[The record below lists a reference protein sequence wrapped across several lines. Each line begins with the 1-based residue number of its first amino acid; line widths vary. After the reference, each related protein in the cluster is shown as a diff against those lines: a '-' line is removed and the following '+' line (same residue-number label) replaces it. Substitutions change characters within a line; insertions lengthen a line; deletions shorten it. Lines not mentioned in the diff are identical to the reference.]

1 MFDQY
6 GRNDR
11 QLFVPEVVQTSAMDC
26 GPATL
31 KSLLEGYNINVSY
44 GRLREACQTDVDGT
58 SIDTMEEVAI
68 QLGLE
73 AEQVMVPIDHLLL
86 SQADTLPAI
95 VVVRQPSGLTHFVVV
110 WNQIGPL
117 VQVMDPAA
125 GRRWVTKSR
134 FLQDIYQHEHPVP
147 AEGWR
152 DWAGTEGFCDPLR
165 ERLLYLDI
173 SEDSIDQLLEV
184 ALSDENW
191 YILATLDAATRIT
204 TSLVNADGVEP
215 GEEAATIL
223 THFFNKTLAESPG
236 DYKTIP
242 ASYWSVQFLSPDPD
256 APDDPPVVLMR
267 GAVLV
272 RAMGLLQPADDS
284 APSDVPPLSPELVAA
299 LEEEQIRPDREVLRL
314 LKEDGFLAPSV
325 LTAALA
331 LSAIGVLI
339 EALLFRGLLDIGYS
353 LDLFGQRAGAVAAF
367 FLFIIG
373 LFLLELPINS
383 IILRIG
389 RRLETRLRIAFLEK
403 IPKLSDRYFHSRLTS
418 DMTQR
423 AYDLRQIRQLPTLGI
438 KMLRLTF
445 QIFFTALGVIWL
457 DPISAP
463 LAIVAMSVAIGMSF
477 VVYPTLVE
485 RDLRLRTH
493 IGALSRFYLDAL
505 LGLIPI
511 RTHGAERAVRRE
523 HEGLL
528 VEWARAGFDFYRFDI
543 FSQGIE
549 ASLGWIFAVLIL
561 FSYINRGG
569 DPGGVLLL
577 FYWTLNLPALGV
589 ELSNLSNQY
598 PLLRNRILRLLEPL
612 GAPEEADIKPVLVDS
627 SDVSVD
633 SGDVSVDSSDDASA
647 SGDDALASADD
658 ASASDE
664 SSLVAVTADE
674 SEPAD
679 TEQPLIIDMP
689 VVEDEPELEMP
700 DLSQPL
706 AIRMEHV
713 TVQAGGH
720 TILSDLNLSIGAG
733 EHVGIVGPSGAGKS
747 SLVGILLGWHRP
759 TKGRVLVSG
768 KLLHGETLQAIRR
781 HTAWVDPAVQIWNRS
796 LLENLQYGALNSNL
810 PINEAIEH
818 ANLFGVLE
826 RLPDGMQTI
835 LGEGGGLVSGGE
847 GQRVRLGRAIVRP
860 EVRLV
865 ILDEPFRGLDR
876 PQRRQLLTEAREYW
890 KNATLLCITHDVG
903 DTDEFERVLVI
914 EEGCL
919 TEDATPAEL
928 LKQPTS
934 RYRQLWDA
942 EKSIRE
948 ELWTS
953 AEWRRLWLADGHIE
967 EHKPR
972 SGTHK

>member
-1 MFDQY
+1 
-6 GRNDR
+6 
-11 QLFVPEVVQTSAMDC
+11 
-26 GPATL
+26 
-31 KSLLEGYNINVSY
+31 
-44 GRLREACQTDVDGT
+44 
-58 SIDTMEEVAI
+58 
-68 QLGLE
+68 
-73 AEQVMVPIDHLLL
+73 
-86 SQADTLPAI
+86 
-95 VVVRQPSGLTHFVVV
+95 
-110 WNQIGPL
+110 
-117 VQVMDPAA
+117 
-125 GRRWVTKSR
+125 
-134 FLQDIYQHEHPVP
+134 
-147 AEGWR
+147 
-152 DWAGTEGFCDPLR
+152 
-165 ERLLYLDI
+165 
-173 SEDSIDQLLEV
+173 
-184 ALSDENW
+184 
-191 YILATLDAATRIT
+191 
-204 TSLVNADGVEP
+204 
-215 GEEAATIL
+215 
-223 THFFNKTLAESPG
+223 
-236 DYKTIP
+236 
-242 ASYWSVQFLSPDPD
+242 
-256 APDDPPVVLMR
+256 
-267 GAVLV
+267 LV
-272 RAMGLLQPADDS
+272 RAMGLLQPETDDDS
-284 APSDVPPLSPELVAA
+284 ESSDAPPLSPELVAA
-299 LEEEQIRPDREVLRL
+299 LEEKEIRPDREVLRL
-314 LKEDGFLAPSV
+314 LREDGFLAPSV

-331 LSAIGVLI
+331 LSAVGVLI
-339 EALLFRGLLDIGYS
+339 EVLLFRGLLDIGYS

-457 DPISAP
+457 DPLSAP
-463 LAIVAMSVAIGMSF
+463 LAIIAMSVAIGMSF

-493 IGALSRFYLDAL
+493 IGALSRFYLDSL

-523 HEGLL
+523 HESLL
-528 VEWARAGFDFYRFDI
+528 VEWAKAGFDFYKFDM

-549 ASLGWIFAVLIL
+549 ASLGWVFAVLIL

-589 ELSNLSNQY
+589 ELSNLSNRY

-612 GAPEEADIKPVLVDS
+612 GAPEEGDS
-627 SDVSVD
+627 SIRGFND
-633 SGDVSVDSSDDASA
+633 SDDSSIRGFNNSDDS
-647 SGDDALASADD
+647 SIRGFNDSDDSSIRGFNDSDD
-658 ASASDE
+658 SDDSSIRGFNDSDDSSIRGFNDSTESESLNPRIDE
-664 SSLVAVTADE
+664 SPE
-674 SEPAD
+674 SPESP
-679 TEQPLIIDMP
+679 ESFIIDMP
-689 VVEDEPELEMP
+689 PIEPEPEVVLP
-700 DLSQPL
+700 DLSLPF
-706 AIRMEHV
+706 AIRMDRV

-720 TILSDLNLSIGAG
+720 KILSDLSLSIGAG
-733 EHVGIVGPSGAGKS
+733 EHIGIVGPSGAGKS

-759 TKGRVLVSG
+759 TEGRVLINNTP
-768 KLLHGETLQAIRR
+768 LHGEMLQAIRR

-796 LLENLQYGALNSNL
+796 LLENLQYGALNANL
-810 PINEAIEH
+810 PISEAIEH

-826 RLPDGMQTI
+826 RLPDGMQTV

-876 PQRRQLLTEAREYW
+876 PQRRKLLAEAREYW
-890 KNATLLCITHDVG
+890 KDATLLCITHDVG
-903 DTDEFERVLVI
+903 DTESFERVLVI
-914 EEGCL
+914 EDGRL
-919 TEDATPAEL
+919 TEDAPPADL
-928 LKQPTS
+928 LQQSGS

-953 AEWRRLWLADGHIE
+953 AEWRRLWLADGQIE
-967 EHKPR
+967 ER
-972 SGTHK
+972 TGE